1 MNVKESMKVV
11 VLGPAHP
18 YRGGIAA
25 LNERLAIAMKGEGHK
40 VKIVTFSLQ
49 YPGFLF
55 PGKTQLTEDPAPE
68 GLVIERKINSINPLN
83 WIRLGLSLRKE
94 KPDLVI
100 ARFWIPFIGPSLGTI
115 CRIIRSNRHTRILA
129 LADNIIPHEKKPGDH
144 ALTSWFLHSVD
155 GVVVMSKSV
164 LTDLDRFDRSLPRAY
179 GPHPIYDHYGLI
191 FSREEALTRLQLDPA
206 PRYMLF
212 FGLVRDYKGLDL
224 VIDAMKD
231 PELQS
236 LNIKLIVAGE
246 FYADEEK
253 YRGMVKNS
261 GLEDKILF
269 FNRYIPNSEVENFF
283 NAADIVVQPYKTA
296 TQSGVTQVAYHFE
309 KPMLV
314 TNVGGLPEIVPHGEA
329 GYVCNPEAGEIA
341 TALTDFFVNQR
352 KQTFEENVRTGKLRF
367 GWDRFTRLFYDLMEK
382 THAKQN

>member
-1 MNVKESMKVV
+1 MMKSMKVV

-25 LNERLAIAMKGEGHK
+25 LNERLALAMEGEGHK

-55 PGKTQLTEDPAPE
+55 PGKTQLTEDPAPS

-83 WIRLGLSLRKE
+83 WIRTGLSLKKE

-129 LADNIIPHEKKPGDH
+129 LTDNIIPHEKKPGDH

-164 LTDLDRFDRSLPRAY
+164 LADLDSFDRSLPRVY

-191 FSREEALTRLQLDPA
+191 FSREEALARLQLDPA
-206 PRYMLF
+206 SRYLLF

-224 VIDAMKD
+224 VIEAMKD
-231 PELQS
+231 PQLKAQ
-236 LNIKLIVAGE
+236 NIKLIVAGE

-253 YRGMVKNS
+253 YRTLVKNS
-261 GLEDKILF
+261 GLEDKVLF

-329 GYVCNPEAGEIA
+329 GYVCKPEAGEIA
-341 TALTDFFVNQR
+341 AALTDFFVNRR
-352 KQTFEENVRTGKLRF
+352 KEPFEENVRTGKLRF
-367 GWDRFTRLFYDLMEK
+367 GWDRFTRLFYDLMK
-382 THAKQN
+382 VSHAKQN